1 MMICLVCGDTAS
13 GCYENAGGPSCAS
26 CRVFF
31 RRMAAR
37 ATHSHLTHSNVR
49 TQLFRQNHGI
59 LAKLDHQRYLKPTKV
74 KKNAKLLFY
83 LFLSGN
89 AVAC

>member
-1 MMICLVCGDTAS
+1 MNHSHV
-13 GCYENAGGPSCAS
+13 
-26 CRVFF
+26 
-31 RRMAAR
+31 
-37 ATHSHLTHSNVR
+37 THSSDK
-49 TQLFRQNHGI
+49 TQLFRHNHEI